1 MEFLNIYHLL
11 ANYKINFTILDLK
24 RRGFEFNFRMGCCL
38 GKQKDK
44 LDESSS
50 WDVKAS
56 RSCTDVFCLVLF
68 ILYVGAMGALS
79 VYGVYTGGAE
89 RLLYGMDSFGNICG
103 MKNEKEEGK
112 HIYNGQG

>member
-1 MEFLNIYHLL
+1 MEIGYDSFQ
-11 ANYKINFTILDLK
+11 F
-24 RRGFEFNFRMGCCL
+24 RQFGQFEFNFRMGCCL
-38 GKQKDK
+38 GKDKDK
-44 LDESSS
+44 LNESSS
-50 WDVKAS
+50 WDVKAT

-103 MKNEKEEGK
+103 MKNEKGEGK
-112 HIYNGQG
+112 HIYNGQGLHIPICLSP

>member
-1 MEFLNIYHLL
+1 MEIGYDSFQ
-11 ANYKINFTILDLK
+11 F
-24 RRGFEFNFRMGCCL
+24 RQFGQFEFNFRMGCCL

-50 WDVKAS
+50 WDVKTT

-103 MKNEKEEGK
+103 MKNEKGEGK

>member
-1 MEFLNIYHLL
+1 
-11 ANYKINFTILDLK
+11 
-24 RRGFEFNFRMGCCL
+24 MGCCL
-38 GKQKDK
+38 GKEKDK
-44 LDESSS
+44 LDESSG
-50 WDVKAS
+50 WDVKTT

-103 MKNEKEEGK
+103 MKNEKGEGK
-112 HIYNGQG
+112 HIYNGQGFAYKYVYHREPATCSLVYKL